1 MSKKGVIV
9 LVISMVVC
17 TVGGFFLGNTAQSL
31 INAPG
36 SQADPMVAQSYV
48 DTLVGERTAALQT
61 QIEELESQI
70 AALTGGSAP
79 STPSQSGTTTTPTT
93 PSEPVTS
100 TATYTKVEITGNSVN
115 IRKTASTSSDIIA
128 TAVKGDTFVYIATE
142 GDWYKVKTSN
152 GTAGYIAGYLAKL
165 K

>member
-1 MSKKGVIV
+1 MSKRGVIV
-9 LVISMVVC
+9 LVIAMVVC

-36 SQADPMVAQSYV
+36 SKADPMVAQSYV

-70 AALTGGSAP
+70 AALQGGTAP
-79 STPSQSGTTTTPTT
+79 STPSSDTGSPTE
-93 PSEPVTS
+93 PSAPVNSSTS
-100 TATYTKVEITGNSVN
+100 YTKVEITGNSVN
-115 IRKTASTSSDIIA
+115 IRKTASTSSDIVA
-128 TAVKGDTFVYIATE
+128 TAAKGDILTYVATE
-142 GDWYKVKTSN
+142 NDWYKIKTAN
-152 GTAGYIAGYLAKL
+152 GTIGYVAAYLAKL

>member
-9 LVISMVVC
+9 LVIAMVVC

-36 SQADPMVAQSYV
+36 SKADPMVAQSYV

-70 AALTGGSAP
+70 AALTGGSTSP
-79 STPSQSGTTTTPTT
+79 VSGTPDSPEAQTPAA
-93 PSEPVTS
+93 SS
-100 TATYTKVEITGNSVN
+100 KVEITGNSVN
-115 IRKTASTSSDIIA
+115 IRKTASTSADIVA
-128 TAVKGDTFVYIATE
+128 TAAKGDTLTYVATE
-142 GDWYKVKTSN
+142 KDWYKIKTSN
-152 GTAGYIAGYLAKL
+152 GTVGYVASYLAKL